1 MEDSGAYTISCVVGF
16 ICIDFFK
23 NITEFSVLFIVVI
36 LWYPTFETLFSVLRK
51 LSVKTK
57 PTNPDN
63 HHLHHLIYSFFA
75 HLRLKKKLF
84 QTFLQL

>member
-1 MEDSGAYTISCVVGF
+1 MHIQSLVLLDLYVLIF
-16 ICIDFFK
+16 LK

-36 LWYPTFETLFSVLRK
+36 LWYPAFETLFSVLRK

-63 HHLHHLIYSFFA
+63 HHLHHLIPFA
-75 HLRLKKKLF
+75 HLRLKKLF